1 MYSVSDAFLRAV
13 RSNTRKYF
21 WTGTIVTK
29 GGMTY
34 EFGAKEIVKGS
45 GYISRQCCGSTE
57 IELGTV
63 YAAEMGITLLS
74 DIDRYTLEDA
84 LVTLVFH
91 LVLADGS
98 VEDVPMGVFEVSEA
112 NRLAKCL
119 ELKAYDFMLRFDKSF
134 NGFETVGTAY
144 DFIALC
150 CKRCKVEFANKRAE
164 IDAMPN
170 GGVTLSVYTEND
182 IETCRDVLFYV
193 AQVLGGFFIINRE
206 GKLELRKYGKD
217 PVMKVEQRHRFSSSF
232 SDLITR
238 YTAVSSTNKQTQ
250 IAEYYAL
257 DPDNGL
263 TMNLGVNPLLQFGLK
278 ETREMLCRNILADL
292 SVIRYVPFDSDT
304 IGNPALDPGDVLTF
318 AGGQADEGQITC
330 ITSIRQKIGGR
341 QSLKCVGKNPRLAQ
355 AKSRNDKNISG
366 LLNQIEDNAKTGK
379 IGIHTFTNA
388 SVHEIGQTR
397 VKLIS
402 IQFASSEENHM
413 QFFAQVVVDVAADPV
428 ERSAEAAG
436 TVVIPFP
443 GGSGGTG
450 SGTGGSD
457 GTGETSDAGSSEND
471 AAGNEV
477 GNTSGNENTGST
489 DDVAGGSDSGSGTG
503 SGSEV
508 SVDVSLPVKWQ
519 EDGQAVCHVVFEFN
533 NEEIVEHCPVETVQE
548 TNMIT
553 EAVNNIL
560 GLNPMGIYLKASGEY
575 DNSVLWNGTLL
586 PICPNMIGGILLFP
600 AVLEEKAD
608 HIYEQGKNLPVA
620 YASNNVNSGSNVARG
635 SLNQTES
642 KKLDNG
648 YKFVWEF
655 TPSQG
660 NGNIAAVAL
669 TSALGGQNAFGS
681 AAGDASTFLLLKKVD
696 IGDIPKAKQM
706 TLFEAVELDFEKN
719 LLYSITFGTSSVT
732 ITKIR
737 IPVFNIGLNEK
748 LDDTTYTVLEEQT
761 LTTESFTFLGD
772 YTKYG
777 EFMDGHDGYWYGFS
791 NEPNSS
797 GDAKMVWIRISKKDY
812 SFTEGSW
819 TLSKA
824 KLSEV
829 GTRAKDGS
837 YPERNVKCCVRKG
850 YLYVPSYD
858 KKGVYKINTANSA
871 DVMLIPLG
879 FTSKLKSLGEA
890 GSCEVYMTL
899 FGDMIVAG
907 DFQITADDRVIKTQG
922 STRFEAMA
930 TPLFQYK
937 NFVFMW
943 GGSYGKEHRCAYL
956 LTPYLASINNLSSAV
971 VKNTDKTMKI
981 TYTLTEETM

>member
-1 MYSVSDAFLRAV
+1 MLEEKRNSTVLRQFQVVVINNNITQHQSPGWLVLFSWGNGGGGMYPVSDAFLRAV

-34 EFGAKEIVKGS
+34 EFGAREIVKGS
-45 GYISRQCCGSTE
+45 GYITRQCCGSTE

-84 LVTLVFH
+84 QVSLVFH

-98 VEDVPMGVFEVSEA
+98 VEDVPMGIFEVSEA

-119 ELKAYDFMLRFDKSF
+119 ELKAYDFMLRFDRSF
-134 NGFETVGTAY
+134 NGVETVGAAY

-232 SDLITR
+232 SDFITR

-257 DPDNGL
+257 DQDNGL
-263 TMNLGVNPLLQFGLK
+263 TMNLGANPLLQFGLK

-330 ITSIRQKIGGR
+330 ITSIRQKIGGK

-388 SVHEIGQTR
+388 SAHEIGQTK

-413 QFFAQVVVDVAADPV
+413 QFFAQVTVDVAADPV
-428 ERSAEAAG
+428 ERSAEASG

-443 GGSGGTG
+443 GGSG
-450 SGTGGSD
+450 SGTGNGTDGSD

-477 GNTSGNENTGST
+477 GNTSGNEDAGST
-489 DDVAGGSDSGSGTG
+489 DNTSGGADAGSG

-508 SVDVSLPVKWQ
+508 SVDVSLPVKW
-519 EDGQAVCHVVFEFN
+519 
-533 NEEIVEHCPVETVQE
+533 QE

-635 SLNQTES
+635 SLAQKRRVWKLWRRKCLPES
-642 KKLDNG
+642 GGMARTGRRDCRL
-648 YKFVWEF
+648 
-655 TPSQG
+655 QG
-660 NGNIAAVAL
+660 MI
-669 TSALGGQNAFGS
+669 
-681 AAGDASTFLLLKKVD
+681 
-696 IGDIPKAKQM
+696 
-706 TLFEAVELDFEKN
+706 
-719 LLYSITFGTSSVT
+719 
-732 ITKIR
+732 IR
-737 IPVFNIGLNEK
+737 
-748 LDDTTYTVLEEQT
+748 
-761 LTTESFTFLGD
+761 
-772 YTKYG
+772 
-777 EFMDGHDGYWYGFS
+777 
-791 NEPNSS
+791 
-797 GDAKMVWIRISKKDY
+797 
-812 SFTEGSW
+812 
-819 TLSKA
+819 
-824 KLSEV
+824 
-829 GTRAKDGS
+829 
-837 YPERNVKCCVRKG
+837 
-850 YLYVPSYD
+850 
-858 KKGVYKINTANSA
+858 
-871 DVMLIPLG
+871 
-879 FTSKLKSLGEA
+879 
-890 GSCEVYMTL
+890 
-899 FGDMIVAG
+899 
-907 DFQITADDRVIKTQG
+907 
-922 STRFEAMA
+922 
-930 TPLFQYK
+930 QY
-937 NFVFMW
+937 
-943 GGSYGKEHRCAYL
+943 RRR
-956 LTPYLASINNLSSAV
+956 
-971 VKNTDKTMKI
+971 
-981 TYTLTEETM
+981 

>member
-1 MYSVSDAFLRAV
+1 MAGNRIKGITVEIGGD
-13 RSNTRKYF
+13 T
-21 WTGTIVTK
+21 TK
-29 GGMTY
+29 LQT
-34 EFGAKEIVKGS
+34 ALKGVN
-45 GYISRQCCGSTE
+45 TE
-57 IELGTV
+57 IRNTQSQLKDVEK
-63 YAAEMGITLLS
+63 LL
-74 DIDRYTLEDA
+74 
-84 LVTLVFH
+84 
-91 LVLADGS
+91 
-98 VEDVPMGVFEVSEA
+98 
-112 NRLAKCL
+112 K
-119 ELKAYDFMLRFDKSF
+119 
-134 NGFETVGTAY
+134 
-144 DFIALC
+144 
-150 CKRCKVEFANKRAE
+150 
-164 IDAMPN
+164 
-170 GGVTLSVYTEND
+170 
-182 IETCRDVLFYV
+182 
-193 AQVLGGFFIINRE
+193 
-206 GKLELRKYGKD
+206 
-217 PVMKVEQRHRFSSSF
+217 
-232 SDLITR
+232 
-238 YTAVSSTNKQTQ
+238 
-250 IAEYYAL
+250 
-257 DPDNGL
+257 
-263 TMNLGVNPLLQFGLK
+263 
-278 ETREMLCRNILADL
+278 
-292 SVIRYVPFDSDT
+292 
-304 IGNPALDPGDVLTF
+304 LDPGDVLTF

-388 SVHEIGQTR
+388 SVHEIGQT
-397 VKLIS
+397 
-402 IQFASSEENHM
+402 
-413 QFFAQVVVDVAADPV
+413 
-428 ERSAEAAG
+428 
-436 TVVIPFP
+436 
-443 GGSGGTG
+443 
-450 SGTGGSD
+450 
-457 GTGETSDAGSSEND
+457 
-471 AAGNEV
+471 
-477 GNTSGNENTGST
+477 
-489 DDVAGGSDSGSGTG
+489 
-503 SGSEV
+503 
-508 SVDVSLPVKWQ
+508 
-519 EDGQAVCHVVFEFN
+519 
-533 NEEIVEHCPVETVQE
+533 
-548 TNMIT
+548 
-553 EAVNNIL
+553 
-560 GLNPMGIYLKASGEY
+560 
-575 DNSVLWNGTLL
+575 
-586 PICPNMIGGILLFP
+586 
-600 AVLEEKAD
+600 
-608 HIYEQGKNLPVA
+608 
-620 YASNNVNSGSNVARG
+620 
-635 SLNQTES
+635 
-642 KKLDNG
+642 
-648 YKFVWEF
+648 
-655 TPSQG
+655 
-660 NGNIAAVAL
+660 
-669 TSALGGQNAFGS
+669 
-681 AAGDASTFLLLKKVD
+681 
-696 IGDIPKAKQM
+696 KQM
-706 TLFEAVELDFEKN
+706 TLFEAVELDFEKD

-748 LDDTTYTVLEEQT
+748 LDDTTCTVLEEQT

-871 DVMLIPLG
+871 DVTLIPLG

-899 FGDMIVAG
+899 LGDMIVAG

-922 STRFEAMA
+922 SARFEAMA

>member
-1 MYSVSDAFLRAV
+1 MKL
-13 RSNTRKYF
+13 
-21 WTGTIVTK
+21 K
-29 GGMTY
+29 GEM
-34 EFGAKEIVKGS
+34 V
-45 GYISRQCCGSTE
+45 
-57 IELGTV
+57 IELT
-63 YAAEMGITLLS
+63 
-74 DIDRYTLEDA
+74 
-84 LVTLVFH
+84 
-91 LVLADGS
+91 
-98 VEDVPMGVFEVSEA
+98 
-112 NRLAKCL
+112 
-119 ELKAYDFMLRFDKSF
+119 
-134 NGFETVGTAY
+134 
-144 DFIALC
+144 
-150 CKRCKVEFANKRAE
+150 
-164 IDAMPN
+164 
-170 GGVTLSVYTEND
+170 
-182 IETCRDVLFYV
+182 
-193 AQVLGGFFIINRE
+193 
-206 GKLELRKYGKD
+206 
-217 PVMKVEQRHRFSSSF
+217 
-232 SDLITR
+232 
-238 YTAVSSTNKQTQ
+238 
-250 IAEYYAL
+250 
-257 DPDNGL
+257 
-263 TMNLGVNPLLQFGLK
+263 
-278 ETREMLCRNILADL
+278 
-292 SVIRYVPFDSDT
+292 DT
-304 IGNPALDPGDVLTF
+304 
-318 AGGQADEGQITC
+318 
-330 ITSIRQKIGGR
+330 
-341 QSLKCVGKNPRLAQ
+341 
-355 AKSRNDKNISG
+355 
-366 LLNQIEDNAKTGK
+366 
-379 IGIHTFTNA
+379 
-388 SVHEIGQTR
+388 
-397 VKLIS
+397 
-402 IQFASSEENHM
+402 
-413 QFFAQVVVDVAADPV
+413 
-428 ERSAEAAG
+428 
-436 TVVIPFP
+436 
-443 GGSGGTG
+443 
-450 SGTGGSD
+450 
-457 GTGETSDAGSSEND
+457 
-471 AAGNEV
+471 
-477 GNTSGNENTGST
+477 NTG
-489 DDVAGGSDSGSGTG
+489 A
-503 SGSEV
+503 
-508 SVDVSLPVKWQ
+508 
-519 EDGQAVCHVVFEFN
+519 
-533 NEEIVEHCPVETVQE
+533 VETVQE

-837 YPERNVKCCVRKG
+837 YPERNVKCCMRKG

-871 DVMLIPLG
+871 DVTLIPLG
-879 FTSKLKSLGEA
+879 FTSKLKSLGED

-899 FGDMIVAG
+899 LGDMIVAG

-922 STRFEAMA
+922 SARFEAMA

-956 LTPYLASINNLSSAV
+956 LTPIWRALIIFLRQ
-971 VKNTDKTMKI
+971 
-981 TYTLTEETM
+981 

>member
-1 MYSVSDAFLRAV
+1 MRL
-13 RSNTRKYF
+13 
-21 WTGTIVTK
+21 K
-29 GGMTY
+29 GEM
-34 EFGAKEIVKGS
+34 V
-45 GYISRQCCGSTE
+45 
-57 IELGTV
+57 IELT
-63 YAAEMGITLLS
+63 
-74 DIDRYTLEDA
+74 
-84 LVTLVFH
+84 
-91 LVLADGS
+91 
-98 VEDVPMGVFEVSEA
+98 
-112 NRLAKCL
+112 
-119 ELKAYDFMLRFDKSF
+119 
-134 NGFETVGTAY
+134 
-144 DFIALC
+144 
-150 CKRCKVEFANKRAE
+150 
-164 IDAMPN
+164 
-170 GGVTLSVYTEND
+170 
-182 IETCRDVLFYV
+182 
-193 AQVLGGFFIINRE
+193 
-206 GKLELRKYGKD
+206 
-217 PVMKVEQRHRFSSSF
+217 
-232 SDLITR
+232 
-238 YTAVSSTNKQTQ
+238 
-250 IAEYYAL
+250 
-257 DPDNGL
+257 
-263 TMNLGVNPLLQFGLK
+263 
-278 ETREMLCRNILADL
+278 
-292 SVIRYVPFDSDT
+292 DT
-304 IGNPALDPGDVLTF
+304 
-318 AGGQADEGQITC
+318 
-330 ITSIRQKIGGR
+330 
-341 QSLKCVGKNPRLAQ
+341 
-355 AKSRNDKNISG
+355 
-366 LLNQIEDNAKTGK
+366 
-379 IGIHTFTNA
+379 
-388 SVHEIGQTR
+388 
-397 VKLIS
+397 
-402 IQFASSEENHM
+402 
-413 QFFAQVVVDVAADPV
+413 
-428 ERSAEAAG
+428 
-436 TVVIPFP
+436 
-443 GGSGGTG
+443 
-450 SGTGGSD
+450 
-457 GTGETSDAGSSEND
+457 
-471 AAGNEV
+471 
-477 GNTSGNENTGST
+477 NTG
-489 DDVAGGSDSGSGTG
+489 A
-503 SGSEV
+503 
-508 SVDVSLPVKWQ
+508 
-519 EDGQAVCHVVFEFN
+519 
-533 NEEIVEHCPVETVQE
+533 VETVQE

-669 TSALGGQNAFGS
+669 TSALDGQNAFGS

-829 GTRAKDGS
+829 GTR
-837 YPERNVKCCVRKG
+837 VK
-850 YLYVPSYD
+850 
-858 KKGVYKINTANSA
+858 
-871 DVMLIPLG
+871 
-879 FTSKLKSLGEA
+879 A

-899 FGDMIVAG
+899 LGDMIVAG

-922 STRFEAMA
+922 SARFEAMA

-943 GGSYGKEHRCAYL
+943 GGSYGKEHRCTYL

-981 TYTLTEETM
+981 TYTLTEETI